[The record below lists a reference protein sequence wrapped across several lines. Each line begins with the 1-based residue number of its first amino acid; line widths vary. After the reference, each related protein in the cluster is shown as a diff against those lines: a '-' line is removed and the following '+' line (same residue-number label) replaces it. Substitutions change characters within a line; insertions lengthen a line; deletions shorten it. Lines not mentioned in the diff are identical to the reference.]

1 MESAFR
7 TSSRRGDAPSGPQG
21 QGGVVQGRF
30 GVRTLRLAFAALV
43 LAALLAAAG
52 CGGGDSSSA
61 SSSSSS
67 NTESAD
73 DWASGLCTALTTWT
87 NSVRSAGN
95 ELKGNV
101 SKDSLNTA
109 ADDIKSA
116 SDTLVSDL
124 KDLGKPDTKQGQD
137 AKKAM
142 DQLSSE
148 VKSDVKQMQSDVKN
162 ASGVQGA
169 VTAASSVSTTL
180 STMGNQIN
188 SAASKLDQA
197 DPDGEL
203 KKAFQNSPDCKSLT
217 SSSS

>member
-1 MESAFR
+1 MEGR
-7 TSSRRGDAPSGPQG
+7 L
-21 QGGVVQGRF
+21 VV
-30 GVRTLRLAFAALV
+30 RLLKLALATLV
-43 LAALLAAAG
+43 LGALLAAAG
-52 CGGGDSSSA
+52 CGG

-67 NTESAD
+67 NSTSSAD
-73 DWASGLCTALTTWT
+73 DWASGVCSALTQWT
-87 NSVRSAGN
+87 NSVKSAGN

-124 KDLGKPDTKQGQD
+124 KALGKPDTKQGQD
-137 AKKAM
+137 AKNAM

-148 VKSDVKQMQSDVKN
+148 VKDDVQQMQDDVKN

-169 VTAASSVSTTL
+169 VTAAQSVSSTL

-188 SAASKLDQA
+188 SAASKLDSA

-203 KKAFQNSPDCKSLT
+203 KKAFQNSSACDSLT
-217 SSSS
+217 SS